1 MNRAAIVETP
11 GQPMRVEPVEV
22 LPPRRGEVLVRLAAA
37 GVCRGDLHYISGHF
51 AGPLPFIPGHEG
63 AGVVDAVG
71 PGVETVACGDHVIF
85 IPASCGE
92 GFFCLRDRPMLCEA
106 QGSAERRWRMPDGT
120 TRFLWQGQEVNHF
133 SGISCFAD
141 CTVVPERSL
150 LKVEPDIPWEV
161 AALMGCAVVT
171 GLGAVFHAA
180 RPNVGESVLVVGVGG
195 VGLNVVEAA
204 HLVGAE
210 PIIAADVAPQ
220 KLDWARQ
227 RGATH
232 TLDVRETGWVQAV
245 RGLTH
250 GRGVDFSY
258 EVVGRL
264 ETLQAAYTAVRRG
277 GVCVLVGAVEPGVTW
292 ALSPID
298 LLRDEKTVRASRHG
312 SASFRRAIPAYLEL
326 YRAGRLQVAELAT
339 HRFGLDEINAAV
351 QAVEG
356 GAAARAV
363 ITFG

>member
-1 MNRAAIVETP
+1 MNRAAIVDTP
-11 GQPMRVEPVEV
+11 GQPMRVEQVEV

-51 AGPLPFIPGHEG
+51 AGPLPFIPSHEG

-71 PGVETVACGDHVIF
+71 PSVET
-85 IPASCGE
+85 
-92 GFFCLRDRPMLCEA
+92 
-106 QGSAERRWRMPDGT
+106 
-120 TRFLWQGQEVNHF
+120 
-133 SGISCFAD
+133 
-141 CTVVPERSL
+141 
-150 LKVEPDIPWEV
+150 V

-180 RPNVGESVLVVGVGG
+180 RPSVGESVLVVGAGG
-195 VGLNVVEAA
+195 VSLNVVEAA

-220 KLDWARQ
+220 KLEWARQ

-232 TLDVRETGWVQAV
+232 TLDGRETGWVESV

-250 GRGVDFSY
+250 GRGVDFAY

-264 ETLQAAYTAVRRG
+264 ETLQAAYAAVRRG
-277 GVCVLVGAVEPGVTW
+277 GACLLVGAVEPGVTW

-298 LLRDEKTVRASRHG
+298 LLRDEKTVRASRHR
-312 SASFRRAIPAYLEL
+312 SANFRRTIPA
-326 YRAGRLQVAELAT
+326 
-339 HRFGLDEINAAV
+339 
-351 QAVEG
+351 
-356 GAAARAV
+356 
-363 ITFG
+363 